1 MRDDL
6 AMSDSASVPSFRA
19 VVGTDG
25 SANSNAALEW
35 ALRETA
41 LRGGGEVV
49 ALMTWTYPPSAA
61 AGFSFGGGLPAADAM
76 SAATTEALEEVLAT
90 VTAPDGVTLTP
101 KVREGAASTALIEEG
116 AHSDLIVVGKRGHGG
131 FLGLVLGSVADQ
143 VAGHAPCPVVI
154 VPGDH

>member
-1 MRDDL
+1 MRDHL
-6 AMSDSASVPSFRA
+6 AMSDTGTPTQSFRA
-19 VVGTDG
+19 VVGADG
-25 SANSNAALEW
+25 SANSNAALNW
-35 ALRETA
+35 AVRETA

-76 SAATTEALEEVLAT
+76 TSATTESLNEVLANIE
-90 VTAPDGVTLTP
+90 VPDGVTLTP
-101 KVREGAASTALIEEG
+101 MVREGAASSALIEEG
-116 AHSDLIVVGKRGHGG
+116 EHSDIIVVGKRGHGG

-154 VPGDH
+154 VPG